1 MDKVDE
7 LLLRLSKRKNTLTV
21 FNPYRNPVLT
31 NNLKAYLETML
42 KTQHQSGSRVM
53 LVGEAPGF
61 KGGRL
66 TGIPFSSGK
75 LLQES
80 DHPFIKVLRPQLE
93 LDSCEKENTASMVWQ
108 YLSEQTDVPVFW
120 NAFPFHPHPSRV
132 QKKNRNP
139 KQSEIEEGAEY
150 LEMMVEI
157 FKPDQIAG
165 LGRSGVACVEKV
177 FPERQVAYIRHP
189 SYGGKK
195 DFIQGMDL
203 LFSGSFS
210 EGTAY

>member
-42 KTQHQSGSRVM
+42 KTQQQSGSRVM

-93 LDSCEKENTASMVWQ
+93 LDSCEQENTASMVWQ
-108 YLSEQTDVPVFW
+108 YLSQQAEVPVFW

-165 LGRSGVACVEKV
+165 LGCGLC
-177 FPERQVAYIRHP
+177 
-189 SYGGKK
+189 
-195 DFIQGMDL
+195 
-203 LFSGSFS
+203 
-210 EGTAY
+210 